1 MVLTGPSDPD
11 MSQQNALA
19 FWAVV
24 PGVNHK
30 AEEVVFL
37 LCSVLT
43 TSRCGFSVPEKGI
56 DTLKKVYWKITKNT
70 GRLEDMISEEKQRE
84 LGS

>member
-30 AEEVVFL
+30 AEEVESSSFVQYLPHPDVDSLFL
-37 LCSVLT
+37 RKALT
-43 TSRCGFSVPEKGI
+43 H
-56 DTLKKVYWKITKNT
+56 
-70 GRLEDMISEEKQRE
+70 
-84 LGS
+84 